1 VSDARPAPGGA
12 GRRTHPALAE
22 RRRAIA
28 RERGRR
34 RRSGVLLLL
43 GTAVAIAVVYWL
55 ATGPLLAVKDVQ
67 VRGYERDDRA
77 ELVAALEAAAGGGTI
92 ISPATAD
99 MDAAARAFPWVESI
113 SVARTWPRGLAVE
126 VREAAPVA
134 VAVAGDRT
142 VMLSASGRVLG
153 DLEGAPGVGWLR
165 LSAEPPPP
173 GGAIPEGER
182 AALDFIAAARPE
194 VGARVRALAIAPDGA
209 LEGRLRGGP
218 PLRLGPPERLAAK
231 ASALALVLS
240 ALSPEDERAASYI
253 DLTFPERPA
262 LGPPV

>member
-1 VSDARPAPGGA
+1 VSGARPAPGGA
-12 GRRTHPALAE
+12 GRRPHPALAE

-43 GTAVAIAVVYWL
+43 GTAAAIALVYWL
-55 ATGPLLAVKDVQ
+55 ATGPLLAVQDVR
-67 VRGYERDDRA
+67 VSGYDRDDRA
-77 ELVAALEAAAGGGTI
+77 ELIAALESAAGGGTI

-113 SVARTWPRGLAVE
+113 SVSRTWPRGLAVQ
-126 VREAAPVA
+126 VREAQPVA

-142 VMLSASGRVLG
+142 VMLTAAGRVLG
-153 DLEGAPGVGWLR
+153 DLEGQPGVGWMR
-165 LSAEPPPP
+165 LPAEPPPA
-173 GGAIPEGER
+173 GGTIPEGQR

-194 VGARVRALAIAPDGA
+194 VGSRVRALAIGPDGA
-209 LEGRLRGGP
+209 LQGRLRGGP

-240 ALSPEDERAASYI
+240 SLTPEEEQSASYI

-262 LGPPV
+262 LGPAV